1 MYGLGGNGEIDPR
14 ISRERMNAPVRFS
27 SGIPDADYPIVVGL
41 DIASELAEI
50 VAKEASGMRVAIIS
64 DENVGTKWGHA
75 VQEAL
80 SHAGVQA
87 ELFIFPAGEQN
98 KNQVT
103 VSALQGKLL
112 QKRYGRDTL
121 VIALGGGVVGDVAG
135 YVAATFL
142 RGVPFLQMPTTLLA
156 MVDSSIGGKVGV
168 DTEHGKNTIGAF
180 WQPRAV
186 VTDLRYLESLSE
198 REIVS
203 GLLEAVKS
211 FMTSDRD
218 ALQIVESIHTG
229 NPLTSAEA
237 LQEVVVRAVR
247 FKCGV
252 VARDER
258 EENERRILNFGHT
271 VGHAVEVL
279 SGYTMPHG
287 FAVGYGILVETKIA
301 ENLGVLSSADRT
313 AVMQYL
319 LRFGITPDGLK
330 GYDVTKVIDAMKGD
344 KKARAGS
351 IYCVLLN
358 GIGSVSTEGGQFAH
372 PIDEAIISKAYR
384 SLVI

>member
-1 MYGLGGNGEIDPR
+1 
-14 ISRERMNAPVRFS
+14 MNAVRFT
-27 SGIPDADYPIVVGL
+27 SGIPDADYTIVVGL
-41 DIASELAEI
+41 DIASELVEI

-64 DENVGTKWGHA
+64 DENVGTKWGGVVHG
-75 VQEAL
+75 AL
-80 SHAGVQA
+80 SRAGIKA
-87 ELFIFPAGEQN
+87 ELFTFPAGEQN
-98 KNQVT
+98 KNQAT

-186 VTDLRYLESLSE
+186 VADLRYLESLSE
-198 REIVS
+198 REIIS

-211 FMTSDRD
+211 FMTADKD
-218 ALQIVESIHTG
+218 ALQIVESISTG
-229 NPLTSAEA
+229 DPLTSAKA

-258 EENERRILNFGHT
+258 EENERRVLNFGHT
-271 VGHAVEVL
+271 VGHAIEL
-279 SGYTMPHG
+279 ISGYTMPHG

-301 ENLGVLSSADRT
+301 EDLGVLSSADRA
-313 AVMQYL
+313 AVTQYL
-319 LRFGITPDGLK
+319 LRFGITPDALK

-344 KKARAGS
+344 KKARGGS
-351 IYCVLLN
+351 IYCVLLSS
-358 GIGSVSTEGGQFAH
+358 IGRVSTDGGQYAH
-372 PIDEAIISKAYR
+372 PVDEAIIRKAYDSVR
-384 SLVI
+384 